1 MKPLSKHL
9 KLHLQLFRG
18 IIFIFTALAF
28 SSCNDRKNVSKDDN
42 TSSEASNDQQIGH
55 IVLQVSDL
63 QKSQRFYEDILNM
76 RTNEEASY
84 NGKKRIFLSATE
96 SHHELVL
103 KEGLQERIATSKR
116 YLQQLAFKLNSR
128 EKLAEYYQNLER
140 ENLNPELK
148 DNQISWSLYFYDPD
162 SVYIE
167 LYWDVRDE
175 DFGDQKLRGIQEELS
190 PEQLLNGPNSGEL

>member
-1 MKPLSKHL
+1 
-9 KLHLQLFRG
+9 
-18 IIFIFTALAF
+18 
-28 SSCNDRKNVSKDDN
+28 
-42 TSSEASNDQQIGH
+42 
-55 IVLQVSDL
+55 
-63 QKSQRFYEDILNM
+63 
-76 RTNEEASY
+76 
-84 NGKKRIFLSATE
+84 
-96 SHHELVL
+96 
-103 KEGLQERIATSKR
+103 
-116 YLQQLAFKLNSR
+116 LAFKLNSR

-190 PEQLLNGPNSGEL
+190 PEQLLNGPNSVEL